1 MTNVFISIINYNGE
15 KDTLEC
21 LRSIEKI
28 PQKDI
33 KLSVVVIDNASK
45 TRFSVPKDEFKK
57 INLKVIRTEENLGF
71 SGGQNEGIIY
81 SLENGA
87 DYVVVLN
94 NDTFV
99 DPNLVKELLK
109 GFEDDKH
116 IGVVSPKIYFA
127 RDHEFHKDR
136 YTQEDLGKVIWY
148 AGATMDWK
156 NVIGHHRGVDEV
168 DKGKFDE
175 ISHTGFATGCCMMI
189 KREVINQIGL
199 FDHNY
204 FLYYEDADY
213 SMRAKAESYKIAY
226 IPKAVVWH
234 KNAGSSGGSGSKL
247 QDYYITRNR
256 LLFAMKYA
264 PFRSK
269 LSVLKE
275 SFMLLGRGRDAQK
288 KGVLDFYLRKFGKG
302 SFGT

>member
-33 KLSVVVIDNASK
+33 KLSVVVIDNASTAK
-45 TRFSVPKDEFKK
+45 FSVPKEEFKK
-57 INLKVIRTEENLGF
+57 INLKIIRVEENLGF

-99 DPNLVKELLK
+99 DPNLIKELLK

-127 RDHEFHKDR
+127 KNHEFHKDR
-136 YTQEDLGKVIWY
+136 YQQEDLGKVIWY

-156 NVIGHHRGVDEV
+156 TVIGHHRGVDEV
-168 DKGKFDE
+168 DKGQFNE
-175 ISHTGFATGCCMMI
+175 GSHTGFATGCCMMI

-204 FLYYEDADY
+204 FLYYEDVDY
-213 SMRAKAESYKIAY
+213 SMRAKAENYRIAY

-247 QDYYITRNR
+247 QDYFITRNR

-269 LSVLKE
+269 LAVLKE
-275 SFMLLGRGRDAQK
+275 SFLLLGKGREAQK

-302 SFGT
+302 SLRT